1 MAINEEFKV
10 QLAAVSTKVTGYI
23 AKAED
28 EEDKLILIDDWL
40 KEMRYSIHIARRK
53 KLETINTDEDKSTSW
68 QDGMLIINSNSEIL
82 KNTGFQNHLQNSFNG
97 NQKLRFIDFIEKS
110 YQDTFQ
116 YALNKAIADRKNT
129 RVEVLLKMSLVNLIK
144 CLIQFD
150 IFSSNIENDRIILY
164 YSFTDQFNLQTFDFQ
179 SFIFDNLPGID
190 LFLFDHEYKYILVGG
205 KERDRPSNNALIG
218 KQLFDIVDKKNQ
230 RKFFPFYNK
239 ALNGEYTEG
248 EVRYKNDIYYLFA
261 APIKNQENKTV
272 AGIIISQNVT
282 KDKLLEESLI
292 KNKEQAQKANKA
304 KSIFLANVSHEIR
317 TPLNSIIGFTEQ
329 LEKTNLAKTQAD
341 LVRLISGS
349 SDHLLYLVNEIV
361 FLFKLGMDKVY
372 IEKVSFS
379 LHDLLFEINNVC
391 RKQAQEKNLV
401 FILDI
406 ADNIPVIVKSDPFRL
421 RQILMN
427 LLVNALKYTKKGY
440 VKFSCKLVSENRKES
455 LICFEVSDSGI
466 GINKKD
472 LPFIFDMFE
481 QGNQRTELIRGGA
494 GLGLGI
500 CKRLVEL
507 LNGDIA
513 VESTLRKGS
522 TFTVQL
528 PFGKAT
534 SLKIKEKQRKYAL
547 FDELLT
553 DKKILIADDDEHNLM
568 LVEMMLKEWK
578 TDFLLVKD
586 GKEALTVLEKQH
598 FDLALLDIN
607 MPYKTGVQ
615 VVKKIR
621 AKQENINHA
630 TPMIALTANALKS
643 DSAGYI
649 KAGFNSYI
657 IKPISETELYNKL
670 CNTLKIDPQ
679 KAKEDNTISAI
690 ENKAIQIDLFDTT
703 ALENAAKGD
712 SGFFNKMLDN
722 FISNGIQF
730 LDDIAMEI
738 EQNNWKA
745 VGQKAHKAI
754 TAYKFFKLSS
764 IAEGLMQLEGFALH
778 DKNYEPIPS
787 LFLSLEPAIIQSLE
801 KAKSAKKR
809 SIKND

>member
-10 QLAAVSTKVTGYI
+10 QLAAVSAKVTGYI
-23 AKAED
+23 AKAEN

-40 KEMRYSIHIARRK
+40 KEMRYSIYEARRK
-53 KLETINTDEDKSTSW
+53 KLETINTDEDKSSSW

-97 NQKLRFIDFIEKS
+97 TQKLRFIDFIEKS

-129 RVEVLLKMSLVNLIK
+129 RIEVLLKISLVNRIK

-329 LEKTNLAKTQAD
+329 LEKTNLTKPQAD
-341 LVRLISGS
+341 LVRVISS
-349 SDHLLYLVNEIV
+349 ASDHLLYLVNEVV
-361 FLFKLGMDKVY
+361 FLFKLGMNKVY
-372 IEKVSFS
+372 VEKVSFS
-379 LHDLLFEINNVC
+379 LQDLLSEIDNVC

-401 FILDI
+401 FMFDI
-406 ADNIPVIVKSDPFRL
+406 ADNIPVIVKNDPFRL

-455 LICFEVSDSGI
+455 LIRFEVSDSGI

-534 SLKIKEKQRKYAL
+534 SLKIKDKQRKYDL
-547 FDELLT
+547 SDELLSG
-553 DKKILIADDDEHNLM
+553 KKILIADDDEHNLM
-568 LVEMMLKEWK
+568 LIEMMLKEWK

-586 GKEALTVLEKQH
+586 GKEALTALEKKH

-607 MPYKTGVQ
+607 MPHKTGVQ

-621 AKQENINHA
+621 AKQENINYA
-630 TPMIALTANALKS
+630 IPIIALTANALKS

-649 KAGFNSYI
+649 KAGFNSSI
-657 IKPISETELYNKL
+657 IKPISETGLYNKL

-679 KAKEDNTISAI
+679 KAKEDNTIPAT
-690 ENKAIQIDLFDTT
+690 ENKSIQIDLFDTT
-703 ALENAAKGD
+703 ALDNAAKGD
-712 SGFFNKMLDN
+712 SDFFNKMLDN
-722 FISNGIQF
+722 FISNGNQF
-730 LDDIAMEI
+730 LDDITLEI
-738 EQNNWKA
+738 EQNNWEA

-764 IAEGLMQLEGFALH
+764 IAEGLMQLEDFALH
-778 DKNYEPIPS
+778 DKNYAPIPS
-787 LFLSLEPAIIQSLE
+787 LFLSLKPAIIQALE
-801 KAKSAKKR
+801 QAKSAKKQ